1 MVVSE
6 STDSSFW
13 HKYIIGAD
21 RGGGVFDMLPLRG
34 VGLVVPVPESA
45 VGQFS
50 GLSCARPQPGFA
62 GKASVLRMPLASC
75 PGLWPPSA
83 VSSGLMYSHQ
93 HMLLGGVLEGGRRP
107 GILEDLGSTRAA
119 CRAGL
124 VLLPG
129 HTKKHHPPKP
139 HTHMGM
145 LGPVPVGVDR
155 SRSLGPRKGGSN
167 IGKREGGG
175 HGFQKMAIV
184 MSRTSD

>member
-21 RGGGVFDMLPLRG
+21 RGGRVFDMLPLRG

-45 VGQFS
+45 VDQFA
-50 GLSCARPQPGFA
+50 GLSCARPQSGFA

-93 HMLLGGVLEGGRRP
+93 HLLLGGVLEGGRRP
-107 GILEDLGSTRAA
+107 GIL
-119 CRAGL
+119 
-124 VLLPG
+124 V
-129 HTKKHHPPKP
+129 
-139 HTHMGM
+139 
-145 LGPVPVGVDR
+145 GPVPIN
-155 SRSLGPRKGGSN
+155 SKKIRKFELPG
-167 IGKREGGG
+167 
-175 HGFQKMAIV
+175 
-184 MSRTSD
+184 